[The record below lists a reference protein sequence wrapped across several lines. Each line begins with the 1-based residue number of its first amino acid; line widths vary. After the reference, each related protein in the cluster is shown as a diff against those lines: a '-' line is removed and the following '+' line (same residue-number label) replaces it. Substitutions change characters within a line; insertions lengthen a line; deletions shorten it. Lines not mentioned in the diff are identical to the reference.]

1 MTLRSKLIGYRVQSK
16 LIDTLVRL
24 DLINYSYEELRNL
37 SDELYE
43 TEQAVKLVNQVEYI
57 MNSIKLKDRL

>member
-1 MTLRSKLIGYRVQSK
+1 VQSK